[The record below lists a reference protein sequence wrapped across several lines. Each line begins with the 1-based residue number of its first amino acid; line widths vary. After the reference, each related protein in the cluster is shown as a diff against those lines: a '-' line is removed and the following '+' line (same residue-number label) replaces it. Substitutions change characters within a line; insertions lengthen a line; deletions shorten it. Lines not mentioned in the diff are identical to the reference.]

1 MQPRTV
7 QGHCRMARVPPLEA
21 FFFFFLHIGNNL
33 GEMAESASK
42 SPKLELRILE

>member
-21 FFFFFLHIGNNL
+21 FFFFLRIGNNL